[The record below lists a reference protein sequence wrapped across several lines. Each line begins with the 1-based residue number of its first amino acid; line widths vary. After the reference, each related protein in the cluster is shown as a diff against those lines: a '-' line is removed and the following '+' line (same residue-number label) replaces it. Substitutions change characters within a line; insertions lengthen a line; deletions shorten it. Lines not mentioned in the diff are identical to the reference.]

1 MLKKV
6 TITVEHDDC
15 WTSQV
20 PFKARTLNLQV
31 YPTKH
36 YLRSRILIDS
46 SNLEVVK
53 EMSKCKGVLKVNK
66 VISSQNKTLVDFL
79 NVYKGSIAGIL
90 YDYEVLI
97 LDNEIRD
104 GKEKWTFVAPRLSVS
119 EIVNEIK
126 NVSKINQIRS
136 EEYKPS
142 TLSLTD
148 MERKVLLL
156 ALHSGYLDYPKRAK
170 TKDLASLLGISK
182 VTFLYHLR
190 TAEKKIIS
198 FYLDSFSEE

>member
-126 NVSKINQIRS
+126 NVSKINQVRS

-190 TAEKKIIS
+190 TAEKKILS

>member
-46 SNLEVVK
+46 SNLEIVK
-53 EMSKCKGVLKVNK
+53 EMNKCKGVLKVNK

-126 NVSKINQIRS
+126 NVSKINQVRS

>member
-6 TITVEHDDC
+6 TVTVEHDDC
-15 WTSQV
+15 WTSQA
-20 PFKARTLNLQV
+20 PFKARTISLQV
-31 YPTKH
+31 YPTKD
-36 YLRSRILIDS
+36 YLRSWILIES
-46 SNLEVVK
+46 SNLKVVK
-53 EMSKCKGVLKVNK
+53 EMSKWKGVLKINK
-66 VISSQNKTLVDFL
+66 VISSQNKTFVDFL
-79 NVYKGSIAGIL
+79 NAYKGSIAGIL

-97 LDNEIRD
+97 LDNKISD

-119 EIVNEIK
+119 EILNEIK
-126 NVSKINQIRS
+126 NVSKINQVRS

-148 MERKVLLL
+148 MEKKVLLL
-156 ALHSGYLDYPKRAK
+156 ALNSGYLDYPKRAK

-190 TAEKKIIS
+190 TVVKKILT
-198 FYLDSFSEE
+198 FYLDSFREE

>member
-46 SNLEVVK
+46 SNLEVAK

-126 NVSKINQIRS
+126 NVSKINQVRS

>member
-6 TITVEHDDC
+6 TMTVEHDDC

-46 SNLEVVK
+46 SNLEIVK

-119 EIVNEIK
+119 KIVNEIK
-126 NVSKINQIRS
+126 NVSKIDQVRS

-190 TAEKKIIS
+190 TAEKKILS

>member
-6 TITVEHDDC
+6 TITVEHDNC

-126 NVSKINQIRS
+126 NVSKINQVMS

>member
-46 SNLEVVK
+46 SNLEVIK

-126 NVSKINQIRS
+126 NVSKINQVRS

>member
-126 NVSKINQIRS
+126 NVSKINQVRS

>member
-66 VISSQNKTLVDFL
+66 GISSQNKTLVDFL

-126 NVSKINQIRS
+126 NVSKINQVRS